1 MPRDDGWRPARDRHY
16 NRAMATGQLIP
27 SVDRRLSA
35 WLSVQDRLRP
45 SARVEHRLTITL
57 SRQFGCEAYPLAE
70 SLAEALARHTGQAWT
85 VFDKALIERVSQ
97 ETRLSEHLLAR
108 LGDETRVLDK
118 LAGAIRGWH
127 THTDAYEALARHIVR
142 IAREGNAIIVG
153 RGGAI
158 VAQDLPNCFHFR
170 LEAPREHRIA
180 SIQQRLG
187 VSLKQAEALVA
198 EHQQRRERF
207 LDEFLHCSIGET
219 RWYHAVFNM
228 SRSPLPRTT
237 ASILALLPCAD

>member
-1 MPRDDGWRPARDRHY
+1 
-16 NRAMATGQLIP
+16 MATRLIP

-35 WLSVQDRLRP
+35 WLGMQDRLRQP
-45 SARVEHRLTITL
+45 AREEHRPTVTL

-70 SLAEALARHTGQAWT
+70 SLAEALTKCTGQPWT

-97 ETRLSEHLLAR
+97 ETRLSEQLLAR
-108 LGDETRVLDK
+108 LGDETRLLDK

-127 THTDAYEALARHIVR
+127 THTDAYEALVRHIVG

-170 LEAPREHRIA
+170 LEAPLEYRLA

-187 VSLKQAEALVA
+187 VSPKEAAALVA
-198 EHQQRRERF
+198 EHQGRRERF
-207 LDEFLHCSIGET
+207 IEEFLHCSIGET
-219 RWYHAVFNM
+219 RWYHAVFTM

-237 ASILALLPCAD
+237 ASILALLPFADRA

>member
-1 MPRDDGWRPARDRHY
+1 
-16 NRAMATGQLIP
+16 MATRLIP

-35 WLSVQDRLRP
+35 WLGMQDRLRQP
-45 SARVEHRLTITL
+45 AREEHRPTVTL

-70 SLAEALARHTGQAWT
+70 SLAEALTKRTGQPWT

-97 ETRLSEHLLAR
+97 ETRLSEQLLAR
-108 LGDETRVLDK
+108 LGDETRLLDK

-127 THTDAYEALARHIVR
+127 THTDAYEALVRHIVG

-170 LEAPREHRIA
+170 LEAPLEYRIA

-187 VSLKQAEALVA
+187 VSPKEAAALVA
-198 EHQQRRERF
+198 EHQGRRERF
-207 LDEFLHCSIGET
+207 IEEFLHCSIGET

-237 ASILALLPCAD
+237 ASILALLPFADRA